1 MCGRFVIAADGR
13 ALQEAFGLKET
24 PDVAPRFNVA
34 PTQLAPVITSEHPDV
49 VSMFRWGLVPSWSKD
64 ISVGSKMINAR
75 AEGIEDKP
83 SFRTAL
89 RRKRCLVPATGL
101 YEWRADPG
109 GKTPM
114 YIHLLDQP
122 VFALA
127 GLWEVWRD
135 AEGRDLRTFTI
146 ITTAANAFMESLH
159 TRMPV
164 ILHREDHARWL
175 DTSDVPL
182 PALLDLLRGYE
193 PDRMRAYEVSRAVN
207 RPAVDDK
214 SLIEPIAS

>member
-1 MCGRFVIAADGR
+1 
-13 ALQEAFGLKET
+13 
-24 PDVAPRFNVA
+24 
-34 PTQLAPVITSEHPDV
+34 
-49 VSMFRWGLVPSWSKD
+49 
-64 ISVGSKMINAR
+64 MINAR